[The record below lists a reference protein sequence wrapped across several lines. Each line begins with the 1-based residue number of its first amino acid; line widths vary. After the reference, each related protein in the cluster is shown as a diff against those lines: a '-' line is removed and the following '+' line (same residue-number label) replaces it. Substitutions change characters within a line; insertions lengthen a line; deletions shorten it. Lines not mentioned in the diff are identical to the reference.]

1 MMFVSLGIGTVAA
14 VALIV
19 VMSILTGGS
28 VKSNNGLPTSAL
40 VGKKVASYSL
50 SGLVSGTDKAPWAS
64 GHPGV
69 LIFFASWCAPCR
81 GEMPKVAKWVSSHN
95 EGNVIVMG
103 IDAGDVRAAAQTF
116 IRKDHVTFP
125 VAFDPYDDVTAGIFK
140 FGQLPETVF
149 VNAHGVV
156 KQVYFGAIPAGQLS
170 KGIIALGETD

>member
-103 IDAGDVRAAAQTF
+103 IEDVYKRQAWCSRSYRTRVPSPGPGPKRPIGPSASS
-116 IRKDHVTFP
+116 H
-125 VAFDPYDDVTAGIFK
+125 
-140 FGQLPETVF
+140 
-149 VNAHGVV
+149 
-156 KQVYFGAIPAGQLS
+156 
-170 KGIIALGETD
+170 